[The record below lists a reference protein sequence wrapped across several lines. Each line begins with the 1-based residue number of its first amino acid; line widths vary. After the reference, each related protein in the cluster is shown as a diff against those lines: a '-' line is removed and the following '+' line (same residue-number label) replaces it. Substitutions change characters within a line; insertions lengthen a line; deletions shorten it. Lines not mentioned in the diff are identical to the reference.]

1 LADPLTEGTRR
12 MLGAYELA
20 GFLSVVG
27 RPARVL
33 DTRPVDLG
41 MRDAHV
47 IRVSG
52 SPIDRISLRMQG
64 VVGPRQLLGAGS
76 FMASVGPVPL
86 ASRGV
91 LPVQAHLLL
100 DGADDPGPAEL
111 RWQTTGFLRKERVGI
126 SWRGGPLAD
135 ALEQAPGLS
144 DRLLSELG
152 LHDGISVMA
161 ERARVRVVLRR
172 SVTVEFGIFID
183 GLGRRHA
190 TPWSPALLDA
200 LETIAAHA
208 RGWVRG

>member
-1 LADPLTEGTRR
+1 

-91 LPVQAHLLL
+91 LPVQATLV
-100 DGADDPGPAEL
+100 
-111 RWQTTGFLRKERVGI
+111 RVSFFSRRKG
-126 SWRGGPLAD
+126 
-135 ALEQAPGLS
+135 PGLAAQS
-144 DRLLSELG
+144 RIFSSLRTWMSQLLPS
-152 LHDGISVMA
+152 A
-161 ERARVRVVLRR
+161 Y
-172 SVTVEFGIFID
+172 
-183 GLGRRHA
+183 
-190 TPWSPALLDA
+190 
-200 LETIAAHA
+200 
-208 RGWVRG
+208 